1 MSSSG
6 IQYPR
11 VSVLTLNWNGKDDT
25 IECVASLRKL
35 NYPAYDIIV
44 VDNGSTD
51 GSVPALRASHPDITV
66 IENGQNLGYGAGF
79 DAGLAYA
86 FAHGAE
92 YFLILNNDT
101 VIDPEAL
108 AELVKVALQDERIG
122 FVSGKVYWYGKP
134 NTLQTAGRHNDPVM
148 LIGPHVGT
156 GEVDHGQYDQVRDY
170 DFVDD
175 VFLLVRRRVYEQVGG
190 YDPLFFLY
198 FEETDWCARVRRAGF
213 RVVYTPGAK
222 IWHKGTVGKSDV
234 PLSPQRVYYLQRYEV
249 PFMRRNATPAQWR
262 AYLRGILFGL
272 PRRILGY
279 VKHGR
284 FATMLAYLRGL
295 GAGMSWVWHNWRS
308 NASAAKEQST

>member
-1 MSSSG
+1 MDSG
-6 IQYPR
+6 SVEYPR
-11 VSVLTLNWNGKDDT
+11 VSVVTLNWNSKDDT
-25 IECVASLRKL
+25 LECVASLKKL

-44 VDNGSTD
+44 VDNGSAD
-51 GSVPALRASHPDITV
+51 GSVSALRASHPDITV
-66 IENGQNLGYGAGF
+66 IENGKNLGYGAGF
-79 DAGLAYA
+79 DVGLAYA

-92 YFLILNNDT
+92 YCLILNNDT

-108 AELVKVALQDERIG
+108 TELLKMALQDERIG

-134 NTLQTAGRHNDPVM
+134 NTLQTTGRYNDPVM

-175 VFLLVRRRVYEQVGG
+175 VFLLVRRQVYEQVGG

-213 RVVYTPGAK
+213 RIVYTPGAK

-234 PLSPQRVYYLQRYEV
+234 PLNPQRVYYLQRYEV
-249 PFMRRNATPAQWR
+249 PFMRRNATPTQWH
-262 AYLRGILFGL
+262 AYLRRVLFGL

-279 VKHGR
+279 AKHGR
-284 FATMLAYLRGL
+284 FATMFAYLRGL
-295 GAGMSWVWHNWRS
+295 GAGMSWVWHSWRS
-308 NASAAKEQST
+308 NPSAANGQST